1 MHITPTQ
8 VAKCNAQ
15 GNRDFAQFL
24 SQTILLLGF
33 ISPTYWFY
41 PGPSNVQHSTTQW
54 WPVSIYS
61 LVNGCPFKPSLFPW
75 VFRKCTYIILYYII
89 LCYVMLCYI
98 LLYYI
103 ILYAIYISSL
113 LVNGKLPNKGHGA
126 ERRNCNWPT
135 YLEDQPTNRNWW
147 TYSWWL

>member
-8 VAKCNAQ
+8 VAKCNDQ

-61 LVNGCPFKPSLFPW
+61 FVNGRPFKPSLFPW
-75 VFRKCTYIILYYII
+75 VFRKCTYIYII
-89 LCYVMLCYI
+89 LYYI

-103 ILYAIYISSL
+103 IYYYIILYYIILYYIIISYHIILYYIILYYIIIYYVII
-113 LVNGKLPNKGHGA
+113 
-126 ERRNCNWPT
+126 
-135 YLEDQPTNRNWW
+135 
-147 TYSWWL
+147 